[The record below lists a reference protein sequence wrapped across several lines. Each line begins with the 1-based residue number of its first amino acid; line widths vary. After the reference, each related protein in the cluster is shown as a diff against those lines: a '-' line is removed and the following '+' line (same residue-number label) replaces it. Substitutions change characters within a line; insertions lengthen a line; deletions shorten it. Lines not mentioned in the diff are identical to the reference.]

1 MNTYIYRRAWSP
13 SYLRVKRRSKPFHTR
28 VCHLYRDY
36 RDADTQWPLQLW
48 REKGVVRKIKRR
60 YCLFSYARLAKKT
73 AGRFIERERKKIRRE
88 KREKRILVK
97 LHFFSKR
104 TVKTKKKSKRKRR
117 KGERRKL
124 DCVAVIFLGT
134 FLRGISLS
142 RARKTWSIFYLRNL
156 RLNKILRGERGREG
170 GLQRDFKIHA
180 QSRTTVRV
188 MD

>member
-60 YCLFSYARLAKKT
+60 YCLFSYARLAKKN

-88 KREKRILVK
+88 KREKRILDK

-104 TVKTKKKSKRKRR
+104 TVKTKKKKIKTNKA
-117 KGERRKL
+117 KGGNDENL
-124 DCVAVIFLGT
+124 IVSLWYFLVHFG
-134 FLRGISLS
+134 RGIFLS
-142 RARKTWSIFYLRNL
+142 RARKNL
-156 RLNKILRGERGREG
+156 IDFLSSESPVKPNIEGGKREG
-170 GLQRDFKIHA
+170 RGFTERFQDSCAI
-180 QSRTTVRV
+180 
-188 MD
+188 